1 MINKKFKNNTGTTVR
16 VEYVSGDIVHFKAT
30 EVVLGE
36 QLTQRFCAKLSDFK
50 RRFPIEV
57 K

>member
-16 VEYVSGDIVHFKAT
+16 VEHVSGDIVHFIAT

-36 QLTQRFCAKLSDFK
+36 QLTQRFFAKMSDFR

>member
-1 MINKKFKNNTGTTVR
+1 MINKKFKNGSGTIVHVQHVTGN
-16 VEYVSGDIVHFKAT
+16 IVHFVST
-30 EVVLGE
+30 EVVFGE

>member
-30 EVVLGE
+30 EVVFGE